1 MFSEAEVRE
10 ALESLMQSGWDK
22 ARDGLQSEL
31 MRLYQ
36 GNHGDY
42 VAVSLTVAYLL
53 EQLQPSE
60 DGYSVEDIRMAG
72 RAFQRTYAD
81 EKDLAF
87 EWAEE
92 HWDGFNE
99 EASQFF
105 DYEAFGKYL
114 LSDSPALFITDTDD
128 THQIGCFWQPDNI
141 PSEV

>member
-1 MFSEAEVRE
+1 
-10 ALESLMQSGWDK
+10 MQRGWDK

-36 GNHGDY
+36 ENNNDY
-42 VAVSLTVAYLL
+42 AVVSLTVAYLL
-53 EQLQPSE
+53 EQLQPS
-60 DGYSVEDIRMAG
+60 DVGYSVEGIRMAG

-99 EASQFF
+99 QAGTFF
-105 DYEAFGKYL
+105 DYEAFGKSL
-114 LSDSPALFITDTDD
+114 LSDSPVVFITDSYNT
-128 THQIGCFWQPDNI
+128 TKLGCFWQPDNI
-141 PSEV
+141 PNEV